1 MRASKFFIRT
11 IEATYAIVARRGK
24 AQRKY
29 STDLFCMLLTKL
41 NCSSGELPLKK
52 THFDFLKYA
61 LSS

>member
-29 STDLFCMLLTKL
+29 STD
-41 NCSSGELPLKK
+41 
-52 THFDFLKYA
+52 
-61 LSS
+61 